1 MSKNIVGVFEIIDL
15 DECKLIDKD
24 PHDDDT
30 FVPLT
35 GLYELTGHCEDTIEI
50 IEQDFDD
57 EYPLWTV
64 EELADELKLGDIVIY
79 KGSKMVVQS
88 MEKYDD
94 GEGGFN
100 LSVMLTDE

>member
-1 MSKNIVGVFEIIDL
+1 MSKNTVGVFEIIDL
-15 DECKLIDKD
+15 DECELIDKD
-24 PHDDDT
+24 PHDDDR

-35 GLYELTGHCEDTIEI
+35 GLYELAGHCEDTIEI
-50 IEQDFDD
+50 VEQDFDD
-57 EYPLWTV
+57 EDPIWTV
-64 EELADELKLGDIVIY
+64 EELAEELKLGDIVIY
-79 KGSKMVVQS
+79 NGSKMVVQS

>member
-1 MSKNIVGVFEIIDL
+1 MSKNTVGVFEIIDL
-15 DECKLIDKD
+15 DECELIDKD

-30 FVPLT
+30 FAPLT

-57 EYPLWTV
+57 EDPVWTI

-79 KGSKMVVQS
+79 NGSKMVVQS

>member
-1 MSKNIVGVFEIIDL
+1 MSKNTVGVFEIIDL
-15 DECKLIDKD
+15 DECELIDKD

-30 FVPLT
+30 SVSLT

-50 IEQDFDD
+50 VEQDFDD
-57 EYPLWTV
+57 EDPIWTV

-88 MEKYDD
+88 MEKCDD

>member
-1 MSKNIVGVFEIIDL
+1 MSKNTVGVFEIIDL
-15 DECKLIDKD
+15 DECELIDKD
-24 PHDDDT
+24 PRDDDT
-30 FVPLT
+30 SVPLT

-57 EYPLWTV
+57 EDPVWTI

>member
-1 MSKNIVGVFEIIDL
+1 MSKNTVGVFEIIDL
-15 DECKLIDKD
+15 DECELIDKD

-35 GLYELTGHCEDTIEI
+35 GLYELAGHCEDTIEI
-50 IEQDFDD
+50 VEQDFDD
-57 EYPLWTV
+57 EDPIWTV
-64 EELADELKLGDIVIY
+64 EELAEELKLGDIVIY
-79 KGSKMVVQS
+79 KGSKLIVQS

>member
-15 DECKLIDKD
+15 DECELIDKD
-24 PHDDDT
+24 PCDDDT
-30 FVPLT
+30 SVPLT

-57 EYPLWTV
+57 EDPVWTV

-79 KGSKMVVQS
+79 NGSKMIVQS

>member
-15 DECKLIDKD
+15 DECELIDKD

-30 FVPLT
+30 SVPFT

-50 IEQDFDD
+50 VEQDFDD
-57 EYPLWTV
+57 EDPIWTV

>member
-15 DECKLIDKD
+15 DECELIDKD
-24 PHDDDT
+24 PHDDDR

-35 GLYELTGHCEDTIEI
+35 GLYELAGHCEDTIKI
-50 IEQDFDD
+50 VEQDFDD
-57 EYPLWTV
+57 EDPIWTV
-64 EELADELKLGDIVIY
+64 EELAIELKRGDIVIY

-88 MEKYDD
+88 MEKCYD
-94 GEGGFN
+94 GSGGFN